1 MGSASCFLQT
11 SISAHAL
18 ALLALPFRPVT
29 AGSYFFGAC
38 VMPGARKE
46 PRPQGGAL
54 KNFKTILIVSR
65 GDHLDDI

>member
-1 MGSASCFLQT
+1 M
-11 SISAHAL
+11 
-18 ALLALPFRPVT
+18 LLHIYVINYIMIRPSPPLV
-29 AGSYFFGAC
+29 S
-38 VMPGARKE
+38 KE